1 LRNLRREAASADN
14 RTKTMSR
21 VFAAAAPAAICLAAI
36 AGAARGTDVF
46 EAGTRGAAE
55 GLKTAVRIFPALVML
70 LTAVSMLRASGA
82 LDALA
87 AAAAPAFRAL
97 GIPPETCALMIV
109 RPVSGSA
116 ALAVGA
122 DIIARAGADSLLGR
136 TAAVMLGSTETTFYV
151 ITVYCGAAGVK
162 KLRYAVPAALA
173 ADFAAFF
180 TAALSVRL
188 LYG

>member
-1 LRNLRREAASADN
+1 MSAFF
-14 RTKTMSR
+14 S
-21 VFAAAAPAAICLAAI
+21 ALAPAVICLAALI
-36 AGAARGTDVF
+36 GAARGTDVF
-46 EAGTRGAAE
+46 EAGALGAAE
-55 GLKTAVRIFPALVML
+55 GLKTAARIFPALVML
-70 LTAVSMLRASGA
+70 LSAVSMLRASGA
-82 LDALA
+82 LDALTA
-87 AAAAPAFRAL
+87 LARPLFEFL

-122 DIIARAGADSLLGR
+122 DIIAKAGADSLLGR

-151 ITVYCGAAGVK
+151 IAVYCGAAGVK

-173 ADFAAFF
+173 ADLAAFL

>member
-1 LRNLRREAASADN
+1 MTCINCPMGCQLDVEKLADGTLKVTGNACLRGETYAKQEVTAPVRMVTGLVRVKG
-14 RTKTMSR
+14 TKRPLCVKTK
-21 VFAAAAPAAICLAAI
+21 VAIPKGKIPDVLA
-36 AGAARGTDVF
+36 
-46 EAGTRGAAE
+46 
-55 GLKTAVRIFPALVML
+55 
-70 LTAVSMLRASGA
+70 
-82 LDALA
+82 ALA
-87 AAAAPAFRAL
+87 AGA
-97 GIPPETCALMIV
+97 ELMA
-109 RPVSGSA
+109 RCGPDSPV
-116 ALAVGA
+116 
-122 DIIARAGADSLLGR
+122 GR